1 MWFTR
6 PGCILLLLRGSLLTL
21 ALQLLRAVASMGTVS
36 HGLRLWLCSSINIKL
51 WYAVFLHCS
60 SIGTVY
66 AFSTSNS
73 GGWKN
78 RQKRA
83 IPQEVDQ
90 MLGAAWVIFFLKL
103 IQLNT
108 DKVCLLLLTS
118 VPTEV
123 CLAKSSLP
131 IPISITF
138 VLLMP
143 DNGITWQT
151 TQPALFHENMFYFAL
166 MSRFVS
172 LCIARVQFMSLAW

>member
-1 MWFTR
+1 M
-6 PGCILLLLRGSLLTL
+6 
-21 ALQLLRAVASMGTVS
+21 
-36 HGLRLWLCSSINIKL
+36 
-51 WYAVFLHCS
+51 FLHG
-60 SIGTVY
+60 SIISTVY

-108 DKVCLLLLTS
+108 DKVWLLLLTS

-123 CLAKSSLP
+123 RLAKSSLS
-131 IPISITF
+131 IP
-138 VLLMP
+138 
-143 DNGITWQT
+143 
-151 TQPALFHENMFYFAL
+151 FAGPL
-166 MSRFVS
+166 HHICSFD
-172 LCIARVQFMSLAW
+172 A